1 MTETEFLQQIKI
13 LFDALENEI
22 EQKYPDFDVLRHG
35 ALLEIENGHGQ
46 KVIINKQAPM
56 SEVWLASRLGGYHF
70 TWDGVNWL
78 NTRDGLTF
86 AHYLNISLDDLSQ

>member
-13 LFDALENEI
+13 LFDSLEDEV

-35 ALLEIENGHGQ
+35 ALLEIESDKGQ
-46 KVIINKQAPM
+46 KVIINKQTPM
-56 SEVWLASRLGGYHF
+56 SEVWLASRQGAYHF
-70 TWDGVNWL
+70 IWDGVNWV

-86 AHYLNISLDDLSQ
+86 AHYLNIALDDLSQ